1 MLTNLVEINING
13 NPIDDVELAVDA
25 LKTVGPQLKALSIN
39 LHEEEQVDYLLRHL
53 GHMEILNGIKVERE
67 ALFDNSD
74 EDDEEQTDS
83 NQKDEGEA
91 VQLLAA
97 DEDADA
103 FQRKQSA

>member
-1 MLTNLVEINING
+1 MLNLSENYLTKLPSNLSILKNLVEINVNG

-74 EDDEEQTDS
+74 EDEEQTDS
-83 NQKDEGEA
+83 NRKDEEEE
-91 VQLLAA
+91 QL
-97 DEDADA
+97 
-103 FQRKQSA
+103 